1 MNIIKGK
8 LSKDSFDDNDE
19 TKEKCL
25 LLKSI
30 GEEVLHPRAYTGN
43 HEGTVKL
50 NELNDKQVKFLKDNK
65 VFDFFRRSKG
75 AEGVTLPENKH
86 DIINGGDYALKNAL
100 FLGKHKTN
108 DVWLSDDGNLK
119 EIVSDTEFKMNE
131 GNIEEILGVYN
142 GETPGDTIQGV
153 ASVASKGGRKSRKTR
168 RKKRKPKKS
177 KKSRKS
183 RK

>member
-1 MNIIKGK
+1 M
-8 LSKDSFDDNDE
+8 
-19 TKEKCL
+19 
-25 LLKSI
+25 
-30 GEEVLHPRAYTGN
+30 
-43 HEGTVKL
+43 
-50 NELNDKQVKFLKDNK
+50 
-65 VFDFFRRSKG
+65 
-75 AEGVTLPENKH
+75 TLPENKH

-142 GETPGDTIQGV
+142 GEIPGDTVEGDVSVV
-153 ASVASKGGRKSRKTR
+153 AHESTGGRKSRKTR